1 MQSASLPTAVSTIT
15 RSQLPAAGDSSTA
28 TTLTGP
34 RERAHQLQALGPVP
48 TTVQEVTITTGIQY
62 HTLITSTPELEFD
75 APHQLPALGR
85 VPTTVQEVTITTGI
99 QYHPLITSTPE
110 LESDALNYSARYP
123 VRWRN
128 KI

>member
-1 MQSASLPTAVSTIT
+1 MYLPGSPCMQSASLPTAVSTIT
-15 RSQLPAAGDSSTA
+15 RSQLPAAGDSSTVII
-28 TTLTGP
+28 LTGP
-34 RERAHQLQALGPVP
+34 RERA
-48 TTVQEVTITTGIQY
+48 
-62 HTLITSTPELEFD
+62 
-75 APHQLPALGR
+75 HQLPALGR

-110 LESDALNYSARYP
+110 LESDALNYSALYP